1 MERRKGTNDQ
11 EGEKKKGLFVKKKAL
26 FLFFFLP
33 LIGIVLLFFVLST
46 VNRSYIKTKVE
57 DLVKEQ
63 LRSTAEILKTNIS
76 HYLSENYQA
85 DEIFELYSGEENIY
99 YMALLDDE
107 KNILGWKSQFEG
119 YLPLSRKTL
128 IEKESWVI
136 DSPVGKIYNFFSSFT
151 APDNKTYHIYLGYS
165 LVNLEEMMAY
175 SKRNFIILFS
185 VIAGIGIVFFL
196 GIYRIQAYYMKK
208 EKETEKEKREK
219 ERFREIS
226 AFTSG
231 IAHEIKNPLNSLSLL
246 LELLQKKSPGEL
258 RKDVTQGRTE
268 VQKISRIIDLFSAA
282 LKPMNLQKEKVVLK
296 DLIEDIFESLRR
308 KGFSMSVDLQYSE
321 DKEVI
326 LHADKGLMSQVFLN
340 LLKNSLEATEKGA
353 VRVHAKDHRK
363 KVTITITDSGKGM
376 SDEEKMHIFEPFSSH
391 KKQGMGV
398 GLYLAKKIIEAH
410 QGRISFDSHIGQGTS
425 FSIQIT
431 GG

>member
-1 MERRKGTNDQ
+1 
-11 EGEKKKGLFVKKKAL
+11 LKKKAI

-33 LIGIVLLFFVLST
+33 LIGIVILFFILST
-46 VNRSYIKTKVE
+46 VNRSYIKSKVE

-119 YLPLSRKTL
+119 YLPLSRKT
-128 IEKESWVI
+128 IQEKESWVI
-136 DSPVGKIYNFFSSFT
+136 DSPAGKIFNFFSSFT
-151 APDNKTYHIYLGYS
+151 ALDQKNYHIYLGYS
-165 LVNLEEMMAY
+165 LVNLEEMMAH
-175 SKRNFIILFS
+175 SRRNFIILFA
-185 VIAGIGIVFFL
+185 VIVGIGIVFFL
-196 GIYRIQAYYMKK
+196 GIYQIQAHYMKK

-226 AFTSG
+226 AFASG
-231 IAHEIKNPLNSLSLL
+231 IAHEIKNPLNSLALL
-246 LELLQKKSPGEL
+246 LELLQKKSSQEL
-258 RKDVTQGRTE
+258 WEDISQGRTE
-268 VQKISRIIDLFSAA
+268 VQKISRIIDLFSAT
-282 LKPMNLQKEKVVLK
+282 LKPLNLQRERFVLK

-308 KGFSMSVDLQYSE
+308 GGSSKSVDLQYSE
-321 DKEVI
+321 DKEI
-326 LHADKGLMSQVFLN
+326 IINADKGLMSQAFLN
-340 LLKNSLEATEKGA
+340 LLQNSLDASEKETI
-353 VRVHAKDHRK
+353 RVQAKEQRK
-363 KVTITITDSGKGM
+363 KVSITITDSGRGM
-376 SDEEKMHIFEPFSSH
+376 SDEEKIHIFEPFYSH
-391 KKQGMGV
+391 KKEGMGI
-398 GLYLAKKIIEAH
+398 GLYLTKKIIEAH
-410 QGRISFDSHIGQGTS
+410 HGSIIFDSRIGQGTS

>member
-1 MERRKGTNDQ
+1 M
-11 EGEKKKGLFVKKKAL
+11 KKKAL

-63 LRSTAEILKTNIS
+63 LRSTAEILKANIS
-76 HYLSENYQA
+76 HYLSEDYKA

-99 YMALLDDE
+99 YMALLDDK
-107 KNILGWKSQFEG
+107 KNILGWRSQFEG
-119 YLPLSRKTL
+119 YLPLSRQT
-128 IEKESWVI
+128 IGEKESWVI

-151 APDNKTYHIYLGYS
+151 APDNKNYHIYLGYS

-175 SKRNFIILFS
+175 SQRNFIILFS

-196 GIYRIQAYYMKK
+196 GIYQIQARYIKK
-208 EKETEKEKREK
+208 EKESEKEKREK

-246 LELLQKKSPGEL
+246 LELLQKRSSREL
-258 RKDVTQGRTE
+258 REDVSQGRTE

-282 LKPMNLQKEKVVLK
+282 LKPMNLQKEKFVLK

-308 KGFSMSVDLQYSE
+308 EGFSESVDLQYSG

-326 LHADKGLMSQVFLN
+326 INADKALMSQVFLN
-340 LLKNSLEATEKGA
+340 LLRNSLEATEKGA
-353 VRVHAKDHRK
+353 VRVQVKEYRK
-363 KVTITITDSGKGM
+363 KVTITITDSGRGM
-376 SDEEKMHIFEPFSSH
+376 SDEEKKRIFEPFYSN

-398 GLYLAKKIIEAH
+398 GLYLTKKIIEAH
-410 QGRISFDSHIGQGTS
+410 QGRISFDSHRGQGTS
-425 FSIQIT
+425 FSIQIK
-431 GG
+431 GE

>member
-1 MERRKGTNDQ
+1 
-11 EGEKKKGLFVKKKAL
+11 VKKKAL

-63 LRSTAEILKTNIS
+63 LRSTAEILKANIS
-76 HYLSENYQA
+76 HYLSEDYKA

-99 YMALLDDE
+99 YMALLDDK
-107 KNILGWKSQFEG
+107 KNILGWRSQFEG
-119 YLPLSRKTL
+119 YLPLSRQT
-128 IEKESWVI
+128 IGEKESWVI

-151 APDNKTYHIYLGYS
+151 APDNKNYHIYLGYS

-175 SKRNFIILFS
+175 SQRNFIILFS

-196 GIYRIQAYYMKK
+196 GIYQIQARYIKK
-208 EKETEKEKREK
+208 EKESEKEKREK

-246 LELLQKKSPGEL
+246 LELLQKRSSREL
-258 RKDVTQGRTE
+258 REDVSQGRTE

-282 LKPMNLQKEKVVLK
+282 LKPMNLQKEKFVLK

-308 KGFSMSVDLQYSE
+308 EGFSESVDLQYSG

-326 LHADKGLMSQVFLN
+326 INADKALMSQVFLN
-340 LLKNSLEATEKGA
+340 LLRNSLEATEKGA
-353 VRVHAKDHRK
+353 VRVQVKEYRK
-363 KVTITITDSGKGM
+363 KVTITITDSGRGM
-376 SDEEKMHIFEPFSSH
+376 SDEEKKRIFEPFYSN

-398 GLYLAKKIIEAH
+398 GLYLTKKIIEAH
-410 QGRISFDSHIGQGTS
+410 QGRISFDSHRGQGTS
-425 FSIQIT
+425 FSIQIK
-431 GG
+431 GE

>member
-1 MERRKGTNDQ
+1 MKN
-11 EGEKKKGLFVKKKAL
+11 KAL

-33 LIGIVLLFFVLST
+33 LIGIVVLFFILSA
-46 VNRSYIKTKVE
+46 VNRSYIKIKVE

-85 DEIFELYSGEENIY
+85 EEIFELYSGEENIY
-99 YMALLDDE
+99 YMALLDSE

-119 YLPLSRKTL
+119 YLPLSRKT
-128 IEKESWVI
+128 IGNKETWVI
-136 DSPVGKIYNFFSSFT
+136 DSPAGKIYNFFSSFS
-151 APDNKTYHIYLGYS
+151 APDNKTYYVYLGYS
-165 LVNLEEMMAY
+165 LINLEEMMAY
-175 SKRNFIILFS
+175 SRRNFIILFS

-196 GIYRIQAYYMKK
+196 GIYQIQAGYIKK

-231 IAHEIKNPLNSLSLL
+231 IAHEIKNPLNSLALL
-246 LELLQKKSPGEL
+246 LELLQKKSPLEL
-258 RKDVTQGRTE
+258 REDVTQGRTE

-282 LKPMNLQKEKVVLK
+282 LKPMNLQKERFVLK
-296 DLIEDIFESLRR
+296 SLIEDIFESLR
-308 KGFSMSVDLQYSE
+308 KEGLTKSVGLQYSE
-321 DKEVI
+321 NKEVI

-340 LLKNSLEATEKGA
+340 LLKNSLEATEMGT
-353 VRVHAKDHRK
+353 VRVSAKDHRK
-363 KVTITITDSGKGM
+363 RVTITVTDSGRGM
-376 SDEEKMHIFEPFSSH
+376 SDEEKTHIFEPFSSH

-398 GLYLAKKIIEAH
+398 GLYLTKKIIEAH
-410 QGRISFDSHIGQGTS
+410 RGKISFESRMGQGTS
-425 FSIQIT
+425 FSIQL
-431 GG
+431 